1 MSHAGPL
8 HPVGPDGPDGRTDAP
23 VGVAVIGVGGYGTEV
38 IQAIESFGPTLS
50 PPLRLAAVYDV
61 SPERCADVID
71 GLSVKG
77 VQVHRSARAIA
88 ESPDVD
94 AVWLPL
100 PIHLHAQ
107 YTAMMLAAG
116 KAVMCEKPA
125 AGSLAEVD
133 DMIRARDAFG
143 RPVLVGFQEI
153 YDPWTY
159 RLKQQLLSGA
169 WGKLRRITVRA
180 CWPRTAAYF
189 KRNNW
194 AGRREVEGRPVHDSP
209 LNNALSHF
217 ANLALFFAGPEL
229 ARAAMPRAVHAKTYR
244 SAPIENYDTA
254 MVYAELGGGADMVL
268 WLTHA
273 SRELVDPVMR
283 IQCEGASITR
293 YMNEIVLEVAGKP
306 AEHWPMAAR
315 DLRPTLEA
323 LGAAVRGRPPVEQ
336 VWATLELARPHV
348 ALVQEVSRVPIIDV
362 PRTLLDRVGSRDE
375 QVRAVRGIAHWTE
388 ELERDAIASAG
399 FASQATPAQVA
410 SWLSLPAWSDAPVGV
425 RPA

>member
-1 MSHAGPL
+1 MSHEGL
-8 HPVGPDGPDGRTDAP
+8 IHPEGVADAP
-23 VGVAVIGVGGYGTEV
+23 VGVAVIGVGGYGTEI
-38 IQAIESFGPTLS
+38 IQAIESFGPSLNN
-50 PPLRLAAVYDV
+50 PLRLTAVCDV

-71 GLSVKG
+71 GLSLKG
-77 VQVHRSARAIA
+77 VQVHRSAKAIA
-88 ESPDVD
+88 ENPEVD

-100 PIHLHAQ
+100 PIHLHAE

-133 DMIRARDAFG
+133 DMIRARNAFG

-159 RLKQQLLSGA
+159 RLKQLLISGEF
-169 WGKLRRITVRA
+169 GKLRRITVRA
-180 CWPRTAAYF
+180 CWPRTSAYF
-189 KRNNW
+189 RRNSW

-229 ARAAMPRAVHAKTYR
+229 NAAAMPTGVQAKTYR
-244 SAPIENYDTA
+244 SAAIENYDTA
-254 MVYAELGGGADMVL
+254 MVYARVGDEADMVL

-273 SRELVDPVMR
+273 SRDNVDPVMR
-283 IQCEGASITR
+283 IECEGASITR
-293 YMNEIVLEVAGKP
+293 YMNEIVLEIADKQP
-306 AEHWPMAAR
+306 ERWPMAAR

-323 LGAAVRGRPPVEQ
+323 LGAAVRGRPPVDQ

-348 ALVQEVSRVPIIDV
+348 ALVEEVSRVPIMEV
-362 PRTLLDRVGSRDE
+362 PRSLLDRVGSRHE
-375 QVRAVRGIAHWTE
+375 QVRAVRGISAWFE
-388 ELERDAIASAG
+388 DLEKDAITAVALG
-399 FASQATPAQVA
+399 HRPTRAQVA
-410 SWLSLPAWSDAPVGV
+410 SWLSLPAWSDAPASV
-425 RPA
+425 RPV